1 MNKETNIKDMEMWH
15 VGFGRKHCH
24 QLFKTTT
31 DIMPKMDQKMKQE
44 NYKQCVIIFLI
55 TTYKILID
63 KKLINP
69 EMLSEK
75 YIRNHFNDNWT
86 INNLVKFIKK
96 LKYAS
101 ICIFDA
107 LGLVPIVQYNPNNAI
122 VNGHFNDDYF
132 LETYKSHMV

>member
-1 MNKETNIKDMEMWH
+1 MIDEIKDCKLTKMDKETDIKNMEMWH
-15 VGFGRKHCH
+15 VGFGRQHCH

-86 INNLVKFIKK
+86 INNLVARSFNI
-96 LKYAS
+96 
-101 ICIFDA
+101 IQ
-107 LGLVPIVQYNPNNAI
+107 IVRLLMAI
-122 VNGHFNDDYF
+122 SMTMTF
-132 LETYKSHMV
+132 